1 MSEAPAPA
9 KSKKPLIIII
19 GAVVV
24 GLCLCVAVAVAAYFL
39 LRGRLGRAVQPTI
52 EYILDASPRMNSTAS
67 GGDTRIG
74 VARGVLTE
82 IVRTADPGLTAGL
95 RLFGAGAKPEA
106 CQDTNLVV
114 PLALSNQGRIE
125 EGLGGVA
132 PGPQSDSALA
142 EAMIAAIRDVAK
154 TKGPHSIVVVTGG
167 ADSCNPESGQ
177 LIRQEADR
185 AGVDLKMFVIGFDVP
200 PEDAEAIR
208 AMVAM
213 IPGATY
219 EDAPKASALR
229 DILTGIQAEV
239 NRQVTEV
246 TTESPTTAAAESAC
260 DHPYFPLRT
269 GSSWTYA
276 MPDGTMTWSVGGA
289 SGSNDSAEATME
301 VALSDVSMAVHWS
314 CSSAGIVSYDFG
326 NLSVASLG
334 EVASM
339 EVVDSSGAW
348 LPAPDLLVPGYSWPN
363 SYTLVMHVSQEG
375 FAADLTM
382 TVSETSTA
390 TGIETITVPAGTFE
404 ALRVDGTESVSMSG
418 FMGEAVNMTVDTTY
432 WYAKGVG
439 VVRYSSSGSE
449 GTGSRGELTSY
460 TVP

>member
-167 ADSCNPESGQ
+167 ADSCNPESGE

-200 PEDAEAIR
+200 PADAEAIR

-219 EDAPKASALR
+219 EDAPKASDLR
-229 DILTGIQAEV
+229 DILTGIQTEV
-239 NRQVTEV
+239 NRQVSEV
-246 TTESPTTAAAESAC
+246 TSEPTAPAAAESAC
-260 DHPYFPLRT
+260 DHPYFPLRS
-269 GSSWTYA
+269 GSSWTFSTTE
-276 MPDGTMTWSVGGA
+276 GSTTWSVSSAGG
-289 SGSNDSAEATME
+289 SGDSASATMDIAMPQ
-301 VALSDVSMAVHWS
+301 VTFTVHWN
-314 CSSAGIVSYDFG
+314 CTPAGIVSFDFG
-326 NLSVASLG
+326 NLNVAGFGSLATMD
-334 EVASM
+334 VT
-339 EVVDSSGAW
+339 DSSGTFLA
-348 LPAPDLLVPGYSWPN
+348 APDLLTPGYSWPN
-363 SYTLVMHVSQEG
+363 NYSLVMHVSEEG
-375 FAADLTM
+375 FSADM
-382 TVSETSTA
+382 TTTVTESWTVAGVENV
-390 TGIETITVPAGTFE
+390 TVPAGTFE
-404 ALRVDGTESVSMSG
+404 ALRVDGTENVTMTGLGQDVNASVN
-418 FMGEAVNMTVDTTY
+418 VTY
-432 WYAKGVG
+432 WYARGVG
-439 VVRYSSSGSE
+439 IVRYTSSDSEGMSSG
-449 GTGSRGELTSY
+449 GDLTSY